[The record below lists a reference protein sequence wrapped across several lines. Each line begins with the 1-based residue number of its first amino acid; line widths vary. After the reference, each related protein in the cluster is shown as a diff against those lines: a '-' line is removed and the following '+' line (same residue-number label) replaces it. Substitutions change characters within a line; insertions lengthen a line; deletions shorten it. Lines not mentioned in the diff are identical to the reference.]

1 MSDKT
6 PQEICEM
13 LLGRT
18 IHAIEIN
25 THDEFIGIT
34 LDNGQELEFT
44 GDDLEMYV
52 SNAPMDD

>member
-1 MSDKT
+1 MSEKT
-6 PQEICEM
+6 PHEICES

-18 IHAIEIN
+18 IEAIEIN
-25 THDEFIGIT
+25 VDDEFIGIT

-52 SNAPMDD
+52 SNVVADS

>member
-1 MSDKT
+1 MTERT
-6 PQEICEM
+6 PQQICES

-18 IHAIEIN
+18 IEAIEIN
-25 THDEFIGIT
+25 VDDEFIGIT

-52 SNAPMDD
+52 SNVVSDS

>member
-1 MSDKT
+1 MTDRT
-6 PQEICEM
+6 PQEICQS

-18 IHAIEIN
+18 IEAIEIN
-25 THDEFIGIT
+25 VDDEFIGIT

-52 SNAPMDD
+52 SNVVADS